1 MAGEPKFN
9 GMANPN
15 VFLPGRPARPT
26 PLERYLPPVPSGI
39 ATEWLAA
46 NAAKGAWVLDP
57 FGASPQ
63 MAVEAARAGYR
74 VAVAANNPVARFLLE
89 MHAQPPTAEDLT
101 AALAILSAAKGV
113 EDRLEPLILELYQT
127 ECPKCKAQTPADAYI
142 WLQDAH
148 APHAK
153 IVNCKS
159 CSEQDEYPTD
169 DKDKERAA
177 SFQRGGPHLSRA
189 LERIAPKGDPDR
201 EHAEEALEAYL
212 PRAVYALFTIIN
224 RVDGLALDETQ
235 RKLISA
241 LVLSACDRA
250 NKLWAHPSG
259 RLRPKQLSVPA
270 QFREYNLWFEMERSI
285 ELWAQPDNHMPI
297 LMWPA
302 TPPQSGG
309 ISLFEG
315 RLREMLP
322 ELDKFAFK
330 AVITAFPRPNHAF
343 WTLCALWAGW
353 LWGRDAIGPF
363 ALVLRRKRYDW
374 AWHTE
379 ALHAGLG
386 ALSYEIAEDTPVFGL
401 VTESEPGFNEAAIV
415 AANLADFRIEGAA
428 QRREEELL
436 ELTWKQGI
444 KNSAEKKTNAETQ
457 VSAAALNLLRARG
470 EPSHFLHLQAAAL
483 AQLAKSEQMGGEQS
497 QPGELHAEVKARL
510 EAGLTF
516 RRGFVRF
523 GGSEQSLETGLWWL
537 NDPEGARSPLADR
550 VEIAVVRYLIRN
562 PGKSFSEIDRALCQI
577 FPGLLTPP
585 QSLTQAVLLSYGEE
599 QGGKWKISE
608 GDAPRSRREDL
619 RAMRAA
625 LTELGKRLGYVASGE
640 VPMQWEAQ
648 QGKTV
653 LSFYVIAS
661 AVIGEILLKSKS
673 PAVKSVIV
681 VPGRR
686 APLTLYKIGRDP
698 RLSLAANDGW
708 RFVKFRHVRRLAEN
722 RSLTRESFM
731 ELLDLDPLALENLQA
746 PLL

>member
-1 MAGEPKFN
+1 
-9 GMANPN
+9 MANPN
-15 VFLPGRPARPT
+15 VFLPGLPARPT

-39 ATEWLAA
+39 AADWLGI

-63 MAVEAARAGYR
+63 MAVEAAQAGYR

-89 MHAQPPTAEDLT
+89 MHAQPPSTEELT
-101 AALAILSAAKGV
+101 AALAILSAAKGA

-127 ECPKCKAQTPADAYI
+127 ECPKCRAQTPADAFI
-142 WLQDAH
+142 WQQDAE

-153 IVNCKS
+153 VVNCKS
-159 CSEQDEYPTD
+159 CNEQGEYPTD

-189 LERIAPKGDPDR
+189 LERIAPKSDPDR

-212 PRAVYALFTIIN
+212 PRAVFALFTIIN

-285 ELWAQPDNHMPI
+285 ELWAQPQTHVPI
-297 LMWPA
+297 LTWPA
-302 TPPQSGG
+302 APPGSGG

-315 RLREMLP
+315 RLREMSP
-322 ELDKFAFK
+322 ELDKFSFE

-353 LWGRDAIGPF
+353 LWGREAIGPF
-363 ALVLRRKRYDW
+363 ALVLRRRRYDW

-379 ALHAGLG
+379 ALHAGLS

-401 VTESEPGFNEAAIV
+401 VTESEPGFNEAAVV
-415 AANLADFRIEGAA
+415 AANLADFRIEGMA

-436 ELTWKQGI
+436 QLTWNQGI
-444 KNSAEKKTNAETQ
+444 KSSAEKKINPEVQ
-457 VSAAALNLLRARG
+457 VSAAAQDLLRSRG
-470 EPSHFLHLQAAAL
+470 EPSHFLHLQAAAM
-483 AQLAKSEQMGGEQS
+483 AQLAKREQMGSEQS
-497 QPGELHAEVKARL
+497 QPGELHAEVKSTL
-510 EAGLTF
+510 ETGLTF

-523 GGSEQSLETGLWWL
+523 GGSDQSLETGLWWL
-537 NDPEGARSPLADR
+537 NDATGARSPLADR
-550 VEIAVVRYLIRN
+550 VEIATVRYLIRN
-562 PGKSFSEIDRALCQI
+562 PGKSFAEIDRALCQI

-585 QSLTQAVLLSYGEE
+585 QSLVQAVLLSYGEE
-599 QGGKWKISE
+599 QEGKWKISV
-608 GDAPRSRREDL
+608 GDAPRGRREDL
-619 RAMRAA
+619 RSIRGA
-625 LTELGKRLGYVASGE
+625 LTGLGKRLGYQVSGDT
-640 VPMQWEAQ
+640 PLRWEDKGNA
-648 QGKTV
+648 V
-653 LSFYVIAS
+653 LNFYVIAS
-661 AVIGEILLKSKS
+661 AVIGEILLKSKT
-673 PAVKSVIV
+673 PAVKSLV
-681 VPGRR
+681 VLPGRR

-698 RLSLAANDGW
+698 RLTLAANDGW

-722 RSLTRESFM
+722 QSLTSESFM

>member
-1 MAGEPKFN
+1 
-9 GMANPN
+9 MANPN
-15 VFLPGRPARPT
+15 VFLPGKPAHPT

-39 ATEWLAA
+39 AADWLAG
-46 NAAKGAWVLDP
+46 NAPKGAWVLDP

-89 MHAQPPTAEDLT
+89 MHAQPPTAEELT
-101 AALAILSAAKGV
+101 AALSILSAAKGA

-127 ECPKCKAQTPADAYI
+127 ECPKCKTQTPADAFV
-142 WLQDAH
+142 WQQDTD

-159 CSEQDEYPTD
+159 CGEQGEYPTD
-169 DKDKERAA
+169 EKDKERAA

-201 EHAEEALEAYL
+201 EHAQEALDAYL

-235 RKLISA
+235 RNLISA

-270 QFREYNLWFEMERSI
+270 QFREYNLWFEMDRSI
-285 ELWAQPDNHMPI
+285 ELWAQPQTHVPI

-302 TPPQSGG
+302 APPESGG

-315 RLREMLP
+315 RLREMSA
-322 ELDKFAFK
+322 ELDKLAFE

-374 AWHTE
+374 AWHTD

-401 VTESEPGFNEAAIV
+401 VTESEPGFNEAVVV
-415 AANLADFRIEGAA
+415 AANLADFRIEGLA

-436 ELTWKQGI
+436 QMTWKQGI
-444 KNSAEKKTNAETQ
+444 KSSSEKKIAGETK
-457 VSAAALNLLRARG
+457 VSAAAQDLLRARG
-470 EPSHFLHLQAAAL
+470 EPSHFLHMQAAAL
-483 AQLAKSEQMGGEQS
+483 AQLAKNDQLGSQQS
-497 QPGELHAEVKARL
+497 QPGELHAEVKLTL

-537 NDPEGARSPLADR
+537 NDTAGARSPLADR

-562 PGKSFSEIDRALCQI
+562 PGRSFDEIDRALCRI
-577 FPGLLTPP
+577 FPGLLTPS

-599 QGGKWKISE
+599 QDGKWKITE
-608 GDAPRSRREDL
+608 GDAPRSRRQDL

-625 LTELGKRLGYVASGE
+625 LIDLGKRLGYEVSGDDPLE
-640 VPMQWEAQ
+640 WKDRE
-648 QGKTV
+648 GKAI

-661 AVIGEILLKSKS
+661 AVIGEILLQSKT
-673 PAVKSVIV
+673 PAVKSVV
-681 VPGRR
+681 VLPGRR

-698 RLSLAANDGW
+698 RLTLAAEDGW

-722 RSLTRESFM
+722 RSLTPESFM
-731 ELLDLDPLALENLQA
+731 ELLDLDPLALENRQA